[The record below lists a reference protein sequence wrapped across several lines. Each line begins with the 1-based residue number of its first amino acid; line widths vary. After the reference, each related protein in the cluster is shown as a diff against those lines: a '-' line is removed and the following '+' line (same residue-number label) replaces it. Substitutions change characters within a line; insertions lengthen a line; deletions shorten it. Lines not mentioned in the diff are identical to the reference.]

1 MWFVLSRPAG
11 FDAGGPFYWYAGANR
26 LNRNRA
32 SRECPHSEV
41 IGHPAHTICK
51 GTRDESFGA
60 RPSQLPVERTS
71 APNPVPHDFAGIG
84 QQGRRLNRSSPPP
97 VSRPA
102 MIGEFY
108 LAGKPHHFMWDD
120 QTPAPASPVLRIRP
134 CPLKPVLR
142 VTLEYAGIDKNRN
155 VACYNVL
162 DVQPA

>member
-1 MWFVLSRPAG
+1 
-11 FDAGGPFYWYAGANR
+11 
-26 LNRNRA
+26 
-32 SRECPHSEV
+32 
-41 IGHPAHTICK
+41 
-51 GTRDESFGA
+51 
-60 RPSQLPVERTS
+60 
-71 APNPVPHDFAGIG
+71 
-84 QQGRRLNRSSPPP
+84 
-97 VSRPA
+97 